1 MAKKMRAIVVSRP
14 RGPLEVVER
23 DIPEP
28 TAGTVR
34 IKVEACGVCHSDVVV
49 VDGLIPG
56 IQYPR
61 IPGHEVV
68 GTIDSLGPGV
78 TDLLRGQRVGVGW
91 NGGYDGRCDACRR
104 GELQSCRLGLVTG
117 VSSDGGYAEYMIA
130 RAEAVARFPEGL
142 SGPDTAPMLCAGL
155 TTFNALRNSGAR
167 AGDLV
172 AILGVGGLG
181 HLGVQFAS
189 KMGFRAVAIARGKET
204 ERLAAEL
211 GASARCRRRA
221 HEARGCQGHSL
232 HGDERGGD
240 ERRHR
245 RPLDRWDAARHW
257 RSARTDPGVGLESR
271 QRRAIDQGL
280 VRRNIDRLGRHARL
294 RKASRRAIDERA
306 LPDGPRRRGLRE
318 DDERQGSLSRC
329 PHDGLAMDR
338 CWTVASPFSQRVA

>member
-211 GASARCRRRA
+211 GASAYI
-221 HEARGCQGHSL
+221 
-232 HGDERGGD
+232 DNTER
-240 ERRHR
+240 
-245 RPLDRWDAARHW
+245 DAAVELTKLGGAKAILCTVTSAEAMSAVIAGLSTGGTLLVIGVPPEPIQASAW
-257 RSARTDPGVGLESR
+257 NLVNGARSIRGWYAGTSIDSEDTLAFAK
-271 QRRAIDQGL
+271 RAD
-280 VRRNIDRLGRHARL
+280 VRSMNELF
-294 RKASRRAIDERA
+294 
-306 LPDGPRRRGLRE
+306 P
-318 DDERQGSLSRC
+318 
-329 PHDGLAMDR
+329 MDR
-338 CWTVASPFSQRVA
+338 AAEAYARMMSGKARFRAVLTMA